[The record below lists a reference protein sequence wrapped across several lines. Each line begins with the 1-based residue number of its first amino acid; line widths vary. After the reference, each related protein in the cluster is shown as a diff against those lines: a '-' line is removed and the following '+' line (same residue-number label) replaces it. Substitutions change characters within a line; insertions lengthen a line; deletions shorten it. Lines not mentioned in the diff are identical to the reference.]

1 MPIIASR
8 LATKARTLKTGKGR
22 QFFQG
27 TARAGI
33 KNRNY
38 SEGKALLL
46 GFIAASL
53 VLPLDRLR
61 PELVLGLL
69 IALVLPESHG
79 VTIPHRPDVN
89 LRR

>member
-1 MPIIASR
+1 VPTTSAFSSCETFGTLLEFNQNESR
-8 LATKARTLKTGKGR
+8 VDCIDSYTPHLRSKPLLPPQTL
-22 QFFQG
+22 
-27 TARAGI
+27 
-33 KNRNY
+33 
-38 SEGKALLL
+38 
-46 GFIAASL
+46 
-53 VLPLDRLR
+53 LDRLR